1 MGPLLAIE
9 NLSVEFPSPRG
20 TLRAVDGV
28 SLRVQAGEAVGLIGE
43 SGSGKSTVLLAVM
56 GLIPRPGRILPG
68 ASVRLKGK
76 ELTRLSPRA
85 YRGVRGYEIG
95 MVFQDPM
102 TALNPAMP
110 IGEQVRESLRVHR
123 YCKSR
128 AEERERVLQ
137 LLEAVGIANPAQRY
151 RAYPHEFSGGML
163 QRALIAAAL
172 ACNPRLLLADE
183 PTTALDVTIQ
193 AQILDLLREIN
204 RTRNTAILLVSH
216 DIGLAAEFCDRV
228 AVMYAGRIVEV
239 GPAWQVVAAPHHPY
253 TRGLVGCLPVWGGR
267 KGRLEPIPGSLPD
280 LTQLPRGCAFADR
293 CPHATAE
300 CREREVPL
308 LQLADGREVACI
320 RAEEVMAG

>member
-20 TLRAVDGV
+20 PLRAVDGV
-28 SLRVQAGEAVGLIGE
+28 SLRVQAGEVVGLIGE

-68 ASVRLKGK
+68 SSVRLKGR

-128 AEERERVLQ
+128 AEERERVIR
-137 LLEAVGIANPAQRY
+137 LLEAVGITNAAQRY
-151 RAYPHEFSGGML
+151 RAYPHQFSGGML
-163 QRALIAAAL
+163 QRVLIASAL

-193 AQILDLLREIN
+193 AQILDLLKEIN
-204 RTRNTAILLVSH
+204 RERNTAILLVSH
-216 DIGLAAEFCDRV
+216 DIGLAAEFCDRI

-239 GPAWQVVAAPHHPY
+239 GPADQVVNAPRHPY
-253 TRGLVGCLPVWGGR
+253 TRGLVGCLPSWGGR

-280 LTQLPRGCAFADR
+280 LTHLPRGCAFADR
-293 CPHATAE
+293 CAYALPE
-300 CREREVPL
+300 CREQEIPL
-308 LQLADGREVACI
+308 TVLQDGREVSCI
-320 RAEEVMAG
+320 RTEEVMAG

>member
-1 MGPLLAIE
+1 VAPLLAIE

-20 TLRAVDGV
+20 PLRAVDGV
-28 SLRVQAGEAVGLIGE
+28 NLRVQAGEIVGLIGE

-56 GLIPRPGRILPG
+56 GLIARPGRILPG

-110 IGEQVRESLRVHR
+110 IGEQVRESLKVHR
-123 YCKSR
+123 YCRSR
-128 AEERERVLQ
+128 TEERERVLQ

-163 QRALIAAAL
+163 QRVLIAAAL

-216 DIGLAAEFCDRV
+216 DIGLAAEFCDRI

-239 GPAWQVVAAPHHPY
+239 GPAWQVVAAPRHPY

-293 CPHATAE
+293 CPHAAAE
-300 CREREVPL
+300 CREGEVPL
-308 LQLADGREVACI
+308 LQLAEGREVACI

>member
-1 MGPLLAIE
+1 MAIE

-20 TLRAVDGV
+20 PLRAVDGV
-28 SLRVQAGEAVGLIGE
+28 SLRVQAGEVVGLIGE

-68 ASVRLKGK
+68 SSVRLKGR

-128 AEERERVLQ
+128 AEERARVLQ
-137 LLEAVGIANPAQRY
+137 LLEAVGIANAAQRY

-163 QRALIAAAL
+163 QRVLIAAAL

-300 CREREVPL
+300 CRAGEVPL
-308 LQLADGREVACI
+308 RQLADGREVACV

>member
-20 TLRAVDGV
+20 PLRAVDGV
-28 SLRVQAGEAVGLIGE
+28 SLRVQAGEVVGLIGE

-68 ASVRLKGK
+68 SSVRLKGR

-128 AEERERVLQ
+128 AEERARVLQ
-137 LLEAVGIANPAQRY
+137 LLEAVGIANAAQRY

-163 QRALIAAAL
+163 QRVLIAAAL

-300 CREREVPL
+300 CRAGEVPL
-308 LQLADGREVACI
+308 RQLADGREVACV